1 MKVKKNYSNSKTR
14 GWILQVWRCLR
25 KNAHKSWITW
35 CANTLFDPENGSAK
49 TWYRRTDIKWCQKNS
64 RFEYATFLHILKMC
78 RMTETS
84 QFFRKYFAGHFL
96 SIILYNINYITYTT
110 QTRFALVIM
119 TKKGQLRTSSKAS
132 STRTQISSEI
142 FVSVYE

>member
-1 MKVKKNYSNSKTR
+1 MTPTPKRGAEFYRFEGVLEKLLINHELSGVLTHFWIRRTDLPRHVK
-14 GWILQVWRCLR
+14 
-25 KNAHKSWITW
+25 
-35 CANTLFDPENGSAK
+35 
-49 TWYRRTDIKWCQKNS
+49 WYRRTDIKWCQKNS
-64 RFEYATFLHILKMC
+64 RFRYATFLHMLKMC
-78 RMTETS
+78 RMAETF

-96 SIILYNINYITYTT
+96 SIILYNINNITYTT

-132 STRTQISSEI
+132 STCTQIFLKTEI